1 MPTRI
6 LREDLDRNEV
16 AYRILPHTPAFTAS
30 EVAAAAHVGGKH
42 VVKTVMVKLDG
53 KLAMLAVPSN
63 RRVDIEAVRE
73 TTGAKVV
80 ELAREDEFRDLF
92 PGCETGAMPPFGN
105 LYGVQVYVAPELAR
119 EPLIAFNAG
128 THSELMELSYDDFEQ
143 LVRPRVL
150 VEALTT

>member
-6 LREDLDRNEV
+6 LREYLDRNEV
-16 AYRILPHTPAFTAS
+16 EYRLIPHAPAFTAS

-42 VVKTVMVKLDG
+42 VAKTVMVKLDG
-53 KLAMLAVPSN
+53 KLAMVVVPSPS
-63 RRVDIEAVRE
+63 RVDFDALME
-73 TTGAKVV
+73 TTGARDI

-105 LYGVQVYVAPELAR
+105 LYGVHVYVSPELAH

-128 THSELMELSYDDFEQ
+128 THSELIEMAYEDFRR
-143 LVRPRVL
+143 LVQPRL
-150 VEALTT
+150 ITEPLAI

>member
-6 LREDLDRNEV
+6 LREYLDRNEV
-16 AYRILPHTPAFTAS
+16 AYRILPHAPAFTAS
-30 EVAAAAHVGGKH
+30 EVAAAAHIGGKH

-53 KLAMLAVPSN
+53 KLAMIAVPSN
-63 RRVDIEAVRE
+63 CRVDLDAVRE
-73 TTGAKVV
+73 TTGAKAV

-105 LYGVQVYVAPELAR
+105 LYGVQVYVAPELAH

-128 THSELMELSYDDFEQ
+128 THSELMELAYDDFEQ

-150 VEALTT
+150 VEAVAT